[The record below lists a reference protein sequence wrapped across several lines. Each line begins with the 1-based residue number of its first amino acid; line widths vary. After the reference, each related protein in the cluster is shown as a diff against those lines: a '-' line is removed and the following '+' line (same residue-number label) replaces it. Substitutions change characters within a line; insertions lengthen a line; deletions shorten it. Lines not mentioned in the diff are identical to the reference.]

1 MEKDKAA
8 AILAKHLEP
17 YRAKPYDTLKNMIG
31 QVDAYEASTP
41 DDLTY
46 QIKIEAFWDDKPN
59 GDIRVTGAIDDGG
72 WRAFFPLT
80 DGFIVSP
87 DGTFVGE

>member
-17 YRAKPYDTLKNMIG
+17 YRGKPYAALKDLIG
-31 QVDAYEASTP
+31 QVDAHEVPIASK
-41 DDLTY
+41 LTY
-46 QIKIEAFWDDKPN
+46 QIKIQAFWDDKPY
-59 GDIRVTGAIDDGG
+59 GDIRVSGAIDDGG

-80 DGFIVSP
+80 DEFIISP